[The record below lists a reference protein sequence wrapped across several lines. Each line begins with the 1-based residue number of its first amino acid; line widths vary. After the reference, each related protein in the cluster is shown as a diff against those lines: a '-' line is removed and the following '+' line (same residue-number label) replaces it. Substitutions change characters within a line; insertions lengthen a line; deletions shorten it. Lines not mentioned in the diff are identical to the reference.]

1 MKTVKVSKIL
11 RILKKDGWVKDRQKG
26 SHRQFVHP
34 TKRGR
39 SPSTVE
45 ITMTFGDFCLKASKS
60 SQGLCSK
67 HSPLFGADAVSH
79 SVFVVSALSELGKSL
94 GRSFSEIY

>member
-1 MKTVKVSKIL
+1 M
-11 RILKKDGWVKDRQKG
+11 
-26 SHRQFVHP
+26 
-34 TKRGR
+34 
-39 SPSTVE
+39 
-45 ITMTFGDFCLKASKS
+45 
-60 SQGLCSK
+60 CSK